1 MIRMLEEHDIPT
13 VLLKGRAMHE
23 ESPVFNPSK
32 YDDKKVEDLL
42 NQSLTDHYNI
52 CVLLAE
58 EKGQIVGGII
68 AMAYGEFYGPERT
81 ASDLVLFIDK
91 DKRGGLTA
99 ARLIKAYESWAKLV
113 DVSVVTL
120 GVSTGINPERTSSL
134 YKKLG
139 YGDVSYSYR
148 KRI

>member
-1 MIRMLEEHDIPT
+1 MLERDDIPT

-32 YDDKKVEDLL
+32 YDDKKVEALL
-42 NQSLTDHYNI
+42 IQSLEDNYNV
-52 CVLLAE
+52 CVVVAE
-58 EKGQIVGGII
+58 DDGQIVGGII
-68 AMAYGEFYGPERT
+68 AMAFEEFYGPERT
-81 ASDLVLFIDK
+81 SADLALFIDK

-99 ARLIKAYESWAKLV
+99 ARLITAYEAWAKLV
-113 DVSVVTL
+113 DVSTVTL
-120 GVSTGINPERTSSL
+120 GVSTGIHPLRTSAL

-139 YGDVSYSYR
+139 YGDAAYSYR